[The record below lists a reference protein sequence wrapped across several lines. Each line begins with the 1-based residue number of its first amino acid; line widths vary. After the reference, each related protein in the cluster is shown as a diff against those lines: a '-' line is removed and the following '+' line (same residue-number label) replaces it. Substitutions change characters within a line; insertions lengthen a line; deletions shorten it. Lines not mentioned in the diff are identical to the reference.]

1 METCVPGFGAHG
13 HRGGSKVLHLLE
25 FVAHTSCE
33 FSKLLHVLIRA
44 SRVAADEIWDELL
57 VQVGFS
63 VHAVEQCF
71 EVVEQLK

>member
-44 SRVAADEIWDELL
+44 SRVATDEIGDELL
-57 VQVGFS
+57 FQVGFS